1 MDYRPDQWETLYQA
15 ACQREHLED
24 VSLTRTTFE
33 AGADTMLAALKPL
46 LVTIYAQ
53 LAGTR
58 VRMGVPLSEETVLDH
73 SLNSIKKILGL

>member
-1 MDYRPDQWETLYQA
+1 MDYRPDHWEILYQEA
-15 ACQREHLED
+15 RQKEHLED

-33 AGADTMLAALKPL
+33 AGADAMLAALKPL